1 MGQQAKAFAAKP
13 VDLSYVLRTHVY
25 KGRMTPEYYP
35 LTTT

>member
-13 VDLSYVLRTHVY
+13 VDLSYVRTHVY
-25 KGRMTPEYYP
+25 KGRVTPEYYP